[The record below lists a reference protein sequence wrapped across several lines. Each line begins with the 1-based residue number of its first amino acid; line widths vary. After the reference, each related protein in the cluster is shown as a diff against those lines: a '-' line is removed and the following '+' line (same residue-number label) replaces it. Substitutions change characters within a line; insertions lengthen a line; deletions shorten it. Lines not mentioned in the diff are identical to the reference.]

1 MAITTMAPRS
11 SMMANAVRNTFN
23 AGGTLSPSKP
33 MMAMAKAMSVAV
45 GIPAPE
51 RVSGWLKLK
60 RK

>member
-1 MAITTMAPRS
+1 
-11 SMMANAVRNTFN
+11 MMANAVRNTFN

-45 GIPAPE
+45 GMPAPE